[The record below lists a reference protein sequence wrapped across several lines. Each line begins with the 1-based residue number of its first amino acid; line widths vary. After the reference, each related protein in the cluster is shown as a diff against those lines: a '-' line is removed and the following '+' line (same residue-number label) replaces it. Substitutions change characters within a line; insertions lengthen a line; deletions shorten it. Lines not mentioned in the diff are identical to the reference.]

1 MSHPSSPT
9 SPPPLSPPPPSW
21 DPSFSHAS
29 TSKEGYDKAKE
40 LSIEGLLKGRLALER
55 GLGLGQKP
63 NVVPPDEATVHGPP
77 RTVELGWHPVAG
89 LAGKWFA
96 EETGLGKMITEKI
109 RSYPDPTQHWA
120 VLVGDYCHQL
130 WMDEKLDVIYVNE
143 RVDRAE
149 WHTFAVGR
157 TRFNDEA
164 LRQASEMVIHNM
176 RQRRP
181 AYNLISNNCQNFA
194 VALLDAIHVGAQRE
208 FGTTFAIYQRATG
221 RGRIMDLFEHQG
233 DDRVED
239 PENGGRPPADAHA
252 DAVNHAQQVMDENT
266 QKLDTK
272 PKSSRFSFFH

>member
-1 MSHPSSPT
+1 M
-9 SPPPLSPPPPSW
+9 
-21 DPSFSHAS
+21 
-29 TSKEGYDKAKE
+29 
-40 LSIEGLLKGRLALER
+40 SIEGLLKGRMALER

-63 NVVPPDEATVHGPP
+63 NVVPPADATVHGRP
-77 RTVELGWHPVAG
+77 RKVELGWHPVAG

-130 WMDEKLDVIYVNE
+130 WMDEKLDVIYINE
-143 RVDRAE
+143 RVNRDD
-149 WHTFAVGR
+149 WHTFEVGQ

-221 RGRIMDLFEHQG
+221 RGRIMDLFEDH
-233 DDRVED
+233 DEDRVD
-239 PENGGRPPADAHA
+239 PDGRLPGATHA
-252 DAVNHAQQVMDENT
+252 EAVNHAQQVMDENT
-266 QKLDTK
+266 QKVDTK